1 MFSYWWAIALL
12 GIGTLIGCG
21 LGYYAAIAD
30 QKGKI
35 DKPKSNS
42 GGVDKFFRY
51 QYGINLAQKFISGPR
66 K

>member
-1 MFSYWWAIALL
+1 MINVWWVLAAI

-21 LGYYAAIAD
+21 LGYYAVIAD
-30 QKGKI
+30 QKGKTQQS
-35 DKPKSNS
+35 KTNS
-42 GGVDKFFRY
+42 GGADKFFRY

>member
-1 MFSYWWAIALL
+1 MISYWWAIALL
-12 GIGTLIGCG
+12 GTGILTGCA

-35 DKPKSNS
+35 DKSKSNS
-42 GGVDKFFRY
+42 GGLDKFFRY